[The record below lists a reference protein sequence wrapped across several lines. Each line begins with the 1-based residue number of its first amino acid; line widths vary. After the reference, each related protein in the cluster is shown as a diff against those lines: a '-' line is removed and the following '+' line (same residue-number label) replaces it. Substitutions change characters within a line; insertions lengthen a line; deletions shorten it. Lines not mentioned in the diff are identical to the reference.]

1 MQYKDKERGTWIVE
15 LSYKNSF
22 GKTVR
27 KKKRGFA
34 TKKDAKNWEVEFLN
48 MASGS
53 MEMSL
58 KDFVEVYF
66 KDKDMELKERSKKN
80 KRYMIERHIIPFLGD
95 EKMADITSAMLLD
108 WQAEIMACGY
118 SETYLS

>member
-48 MASGS
+48 
-53 MEMSL
+53 EKL
-58 KDFVEVYF
+58 YE
-66 KDKDMELKERSKKN
+66 KK
-80 KRYMIERHIIPFLGD
+80 
-95 EKMADITSAMLLD
+95 
-108 WQAEIMACGY
+108 
-118 SETYLS
+118 